1 MDNFFDLVVP
11 DCAVK
16 YILLQR
22 TELQRYFR
30 TFKKIRFLY
39 YTYFIPLE
47 AYLMRQQIKEKFA
60 LKLLEEYQIMKPYL
74 PTQASRIVDIGSGIA
89 GIDVFLYH
97 HYRHSI
103 PKLDLFLLDQTE
115 TNKNIYYGFHQ
126 QASYYNSLEVAKLML
141 MSNKVNEENIH
152 LISVNSYYEIECSSA
167 DLIISLIS
175 WGYHYPV
182 STYLEQVYQWLKPGG
197 RLILDVRKGSDGEN
211 ELKQKFPENHLIMQD
226 KKRRRILLIKQ

>member
-1 MDNFFDLVVP
+1 MDIFFYLVVP

-22 TELQRYFR
+22 TELQEYFR
-30 TFKKIRFLY
+30 IFKKNKFLY
-39 YTYFIPLE
+39 YIYFITLE

-60 LKLLEEYQIMKPYL
+60 LKLLEEYQTMKPYL

-97 HYRHSI
+97 HYRHSR
-103 PKLDLFLLDQTE
+103 PKPDLFLLDKTE
-115 TNKNIYYGFHQ
+115 TTKKIYYGFNQ

-141 MSNKVNEENIH
+141 ISNKINEENIH

-211 ELKQKFPENHLIMQD
+211 EVKQKFSENSLIMQD
-226 KKRRRILLIKQ
+226 EKRLRLLLIK

>member
-1 MDNFFDLVVP
+1 MDNPFDLVVP
-11 DCAVK
+11 DGAVK

-22 TELQRYFR
+22 TELQKHFR
-30 TFKKIRFLY
+30 ILKKNRFLY
-39 YTYFIPLE
+39 YKYFVPIE
-47 AYLMRQQIKEKFA
+47 AYLMRQKIKANFA
-60 LKLLEEYQIMKPYL
+60 LKLFKEYQTMKPYL

-97 HYRHSI
+97 HYRSSI
-103 PKLDLFLLDQTE
+103 PKLDLFLLDKTE
-115 TNKNIYYGFHQ
+115 TTKKIYYGFHQ
-126 QASYYNSLEVAKLML
+126 QASYYNSLEMAKLML

-152 LISVNSYYEIECSSA
+152 LISVNFYYEIECSSA
-167 DLIISLIS
+167 DLVLSLIS

-226 KKRRRILLIKQ
+226 KKRRRLLLIK